1 MVETRTMKAH
11 GKGSTRVRATR
22 RAISIG
28 AAALL
33 AFGSLAAGAWHLGP
47 GRGGPF
53 DQPETQW
60 PRGPWNDAG
69 SSGSDSRSGAFW
81 TPRLER
87 QSRFYEPGEHRVSG
101 FDRAPTDSPG
111 SYVPT
116 PGAGG
121 RGR

>member
-1 MVETRTMKAH
+1 MGEIRTMKAH
-11 GKGSTRVRATR
+11 GKGGTRVRTTR

-33 AFGSLAAGAWHLGP
+33 AFGSLAADAWDLGP

-53 DQPETQW
+53 DQPEAQW
-60 PRGPWNDAG
+60 PGGPWNDAG
-69 SSGSDSRSGAFW
+69 SSGSESRSGAFG

-101 FDRAPTDSPG
+101 FDRAPTASPG
-111 SYVPT
+111 RYIPT
-116 PGAGG
+116 PGSGS

>member
-1 MVETRTMKAH
+1 MGETRTTKAH
-11 GKGSTRVRATR
+11 GKGGTRVHATR

-33 AFGSLAAGAWHLGP
+33 ALGSLAADAWDLGP

-53 DQPETQW
+53 DQPATQG
-60 PRGPWNDAG
+60 PHGPWNDAG
-69 SSGSDSRSGAFW
+69 SSGSNSRFGAFG

-101 FDRAPTDSPG
+101 FDQAPTASPG
-111 SYVPT
+111 RSIHT
-116 PGAGG
+116 PGGRV